1 MCYLPTTR
9 VYRLFFYGA
18 QESGIKLRKEDRLL
32 PSHGEQKCVKKKPSN
47 LKRWLV
53 VSFKGLIHPKI
64 LQKDR
69 SDREK
74 NVNKECKILH
84 P

>member
-9 VYRLFFYGA
+9 VYRLF
-18 QESGIKLRKEDRLL
+18 IIWCPRKWDKTPQRRLL

-53 VSFKGLIHPKI
+53 VSLKGLIHPNMV
-64 LQKDR
+64 QKDR
-69 SDREK
+69 SDSEK